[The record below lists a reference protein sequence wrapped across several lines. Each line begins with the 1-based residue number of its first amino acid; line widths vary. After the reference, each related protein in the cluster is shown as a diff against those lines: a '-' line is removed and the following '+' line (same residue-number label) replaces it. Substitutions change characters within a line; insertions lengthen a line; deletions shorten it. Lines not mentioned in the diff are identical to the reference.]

1 MDKNLKKITELKIKC
16 KNCDTKI
23 ITKIGN
29 VIKTCPQ
36 CGIKFIDENLGYNLF
51 EILTELF
58 KSVSKNKS
66 AEFYFVCKKECDGT
80 RNRQDKKV

>member
-1 MDKNLKKITELKIKC
+1 MKINHLDLFSGIGGFAFW
-16 KNCDTKI
+16 TKI

-58 KSVSKNKS
+58 KSVSKNKN